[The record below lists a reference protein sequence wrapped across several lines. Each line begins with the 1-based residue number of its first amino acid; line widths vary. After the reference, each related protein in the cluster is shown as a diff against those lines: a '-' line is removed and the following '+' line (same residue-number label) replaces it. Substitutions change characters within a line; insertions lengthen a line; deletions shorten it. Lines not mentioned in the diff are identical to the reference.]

1 MSEPLDLG
9 CFSISLQVSDLAAS
23 IAFYETLGFTA
34 LGGDD
39 SYRML
44 ANGTTV
50 IGLFAGHVEETIL
63 TFNPGLGQDFAQKSI
78 DSGGDGVPEP
88 LADYTDVR
96 EIEQRLKDAGVALE
110 AETESDEGPGHIILR
125 DPDGHLIMFDQ
136 FF

>member
-1 MSEPLDLG
+1 MSEPLELG
-9 CFSISLQVSDLAAS
+9 CFSVSLQVQDLGAS
-23 IAFYETLGFTA
+23 IAFYEKLGFTA

-44 ANGTTV
+44 GNGTTV
-50 IGLFAGHVEETIL
+50 LGLFAGHIEETIL

-78 DSGGDGVPEP
+78 DSGGEATPEP

-96 EIEQRLKDAGVALE
+96 VIEQRLEDAGVPLE
-110 AETESDEGPGHIILR
+110 AGTESPEGPGHILVR
-125 DPDGHLIMFDQ
+125 DPDGNLIMFDQ